1 MILGGQFELEIR
13 GQFKLERG
21 GQFRLEEGGQLAA
34 DFPTNLLHLFLR
46 LVKQNHLLRS
56 NLTASVNTKQPIH

>member
-34 DFPTNLLHLFLR
+34 DFPTIRRNLSSFR
-46 LVKQNHLLRS
+46 NEI
-56 NLTASVNTKQPIH
+56 N

>member
-34 DFPTNLLHLFLR
+34 DFPFCNCLAERAGKVCRRNIL
-46 LVKQNHLLRS
+46 S
-56 NLTASVNTKQPIH
+56 GEGI

>member
-34 DFPTNLLHLFLR
+34 DFPFYLPCSDN
-46 LVKQNHLLRS
+46 VS
-56 NLTASVNTKQPIH
+56 PAPATKRPLSPNSSGLSHT